1 MKNPDRKTVQ
11 RLEELPNIGKA
22 AAVDLQLIG
31 IQRPQDLIGRNPY
44 DLFDELRRVTG
55 EEHDPCVL
63 DVFLSVVDFMEGGEP
78 APWWKFTA
86 LRKRYFVES
95 KSMLD

>member
-1 MKNPDRKTVQ
+1 MKNTDRKTVQ
-11 RLEELPNIGKA
+11 RLEALPNIGKA
-22 AAVDLQLIG
+22 IAGDLRLVG

-63 DVFLSVVDFMEGGEP
+63 DVFLSVVDFMEGGDP
-78 APWWKFTA
+78 APWWRFTTE
-86 LRKRYFVES
+86 RK
-95 KSMLD
+95 KHMIKD